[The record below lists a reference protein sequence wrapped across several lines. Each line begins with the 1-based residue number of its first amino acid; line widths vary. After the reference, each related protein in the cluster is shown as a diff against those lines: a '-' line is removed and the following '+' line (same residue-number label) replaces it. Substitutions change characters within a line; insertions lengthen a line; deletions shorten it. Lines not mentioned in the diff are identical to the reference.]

1 MTRAQQLLD
10 WFWRELPHL
19 HEGIQEAR
27 AVDPD
32 RFDRLAETFLGWAE
46 GVLGDKTLDTVGH
59 SYAQFTTSVNFHQS
73 RYELAGSYEATSQD
87 EFLDVL
93 YNSPERMTDY
103 LWGVYLTLF
112 AWPHH
117 LTLAKLYEETFL
129 PRIKPGDHI
138 IELAFGHGG
147 WGLWALSATTDTQL
161 TGVDISPSS
170 VKMASS
176 LAQASGLSQRTSYSQ
191 GDALVTPTAATAQ
204 VGICGF
210 VIEHLS
216 EPHKLLEA
224 LAGHIEPG
232 GWLFLTGA
240 LTAAQE
246 DHIFEFLRESEI
258 MMMAEK
264 AGFRV
269 TETISAGPPR
279 TFPKARFL
287 PRSMALIM
295 QRCRQDTW

>member
-1 MTRAQQLLD
+1 MSRSQQLLD

-19 HEGIQEAR
+19 HEGIKEAR
-27 AVDPD
+27 AVEPE
-32 RFDRLAETFLGWAE
+32 RFDRLAETFLSWAE
-46 GVLGDKTLDTVGH
+46 GVLGEATLETVGH

-87 EFLDVL
+87 DFLDAL

-112 AWPHH
+112 AWSHH
-117 LTLAKLYEETFL
+117 LPLARLYEETFL
-129 PRIKPGDHI
+129 PRIQPGDEI

-147 WGLWALSATTDTQL
+147 WGLWALSATRETRL
-161 TGVDISPSS
+161 RGIDISPSS

-176 LAQASGLSQRTSYSQ
+176 LAIAAGLQDRARYSQ
-191 GDALVTPTAATAQ
+191 GDALVAPERASAQ

-224 LAGHIEPG
+224 LAARIEPG

-246 DHIFEFLRESEI
+246 DHIFEFLRESEL
-258 MMMAEK
+258 MVMAEK

-269 TETISAGPPR
+269 TETVSAGPPR